1 MTHRFFHILTKLGRN
16 EAELVEK
23 IIADISKKLEDVSD
37 SADLDDFVGLN
48 SWVGKI
54 KSLLS
59 LGLHDVQIVG
69 IWGMGG
75 IGKTTIASAV
85 FHQIS
90 RDFQGKCFMRNVR
103 EELNKKGVIHDRD
116 EVISEVLG

>member
-1 MTHRFFHILTKLGRN
+1 MRPNLSKRLLQIFPRN
-16 EAELVEK
+16 WK
-23 IIADISKKLEDVSD
+23 MSD

-48 SWVGKI
+48 SRVGKI
-54 KSLLS
+54 QSLLS

-85 FHQIS
+85 SHQIS

-103 EELNKKGVIHDRD
+103 QESNKKGVIHDQD